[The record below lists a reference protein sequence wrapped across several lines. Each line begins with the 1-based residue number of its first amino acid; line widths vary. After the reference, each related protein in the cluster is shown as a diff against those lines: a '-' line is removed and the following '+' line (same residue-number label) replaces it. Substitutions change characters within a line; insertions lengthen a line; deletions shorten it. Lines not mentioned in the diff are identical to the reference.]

1 MCKQYV
7 LSILGSAVFLAAPV
21 GAQLVDAPPVAE
33 DKQDTRLDG
42 ELPGE
47 LRDQVSVTATGRPTK
62 AGDTSANTYVLTKQ
76 DFRSVG
82 AVNLRDAL
90 ILVPGV
96 QVP

>member
-1 MCKQYV
+1 MKQYI
-7 LSILGSAVFLAAPV
+7 LSLSAIVFLAAPV
-21 GAQLVDAPPVAE
+21 SAQLVDAP
-33 DKQDTRLDG
+33 DKQDTVDN
-42 ELPGE
+42 EFPGE

-62 AGDTSANTYVLTKQ
+62 AGDTPANTYILTKQ

>member
-1 MCKQYV
+1 MKQYI
-7 LSILGSAVFLAAPV
+7 LSLSAIVFLAAPV
-21 GAQLVDAPPVAE
+21 SAQLVDAP
-33 DKQDTRLDG
+33 DKQDTSLDN

-62 AGDTSANTYVLTKQ
+62 AGDTPANTYVLTKQ